1 MLIQEKAKRNKK
13 GQLIVIG
20 SILMIFGIVL
30 LSYSYLQEKKIL
42 AFETMNLQ
50 LSDINKKEETEVNDA
65 PIVENL
71 PEQEENVPTE
81 EVPEEQQPISIPYIG
96 TLEIPQINLK
106 RGFVDKNSSYN
117 NINYA
122 ITILPSSTYP
132 DVDKGNFI
140 LIAHSGTAAVSFF
153 RYLYKLSVGDV
164 AFVEYNNIRY
174 QYRIVNIYYE
184 AKDGTIAIR
193 RNYDKTTM
201 TLITCTYQ
209 DDTRQTVYILELESQ
224 IPLS

>member
-1 MLIQEKAKRNKK
+1 MSTHEKNQKNRK
-13 GQLIVIG
+13 GQFIVIG
-20 SILMIFGIVL
+20 SFLMVIGIVL
-30 LSYSYLQEKKIL
+30 LSFSYVKEKKIK

-50 LSDINKKEETEVNDA
+50 LAEINRKEEIDIDEA
-65 PIVENL
+65 PVVENL
-71 PEQEENVPTE
+71 PTEEQEEVKE
-81 EVPEEQQPISIPYIG
+81 ETAPSKPQIVIPYIG

-106 RGFVDKNSSYN
+106 RGFVAKDSPYN

-122 ITILPSSTYP
+122 ITTLPSSTYP

-140 LIAHSGTAAVSFF
+140 LVAHSGTAAISFF
-153 RYLYKLSVGDV
+153 RNLYKLAVGDV
-164 AFVEYNNIRY
+164 AYVNYNNVRY

-184 AKDGTIAIR
+184 PKTGTIALR